1 MHDEVFMT
9 DSAPATVRRLH
20 LIFDLERG
28 RLVARDFLREL
39 SEQNWPVQVTG
50 ASKRQDLD
58 AAHRELVMVETMR
71 RAQVALVLV
80 TPMAS
85 TSRNVVEEVRYAKHA
100 NLHVAGLLIA
110 GSTAHTQLPQGL
122 HKSAVV
128 GWDWG
133 ALKKL
138 VM

>member
-1 MHDEVFMT
+1 MT
-9 DSAPATVRRLH
+9 ESAAVPIRRIH
-20 LIFDLERG
+20 IVFDLQRG

-50 ASKRQDLD
+50 ASKRDDLD
-58 AAHRELVMVETMR
+58 PTHRELVMVETMR
-71 RAQVALVLV
+71 KAQVALVLV
-80 TPMAS
+80 TPMVS
-85 TSRNVVEEVRYAKHA
+85 TSRNVIEEVRFAKHA
-100 NLHVAGLLIA
+100 NLLLAGVLVA

-122 HKSAVV
+122 HRSTVV

-133 ALKKL
+133 ALKKA

>member
-1 MHDEVFMT
+1 MT
-9 DSAPATVRRLH
+9 APTPESIRRMH

-28 RLVARDFLREL
+28 RLIARNFLREL
-39 SEQNWPVQVTG
+39 SEQNWPLKVTG
-50 ASKRQDLD
+50 ASKRDDLD
-58 AAHRELVMVETMR
+58 PMHRELVMVETMR

-80 TPMAS
+80 TPMVS
-85 TSRNVVEEVRYAKHA
+85 TSRNVIEEIRYAKHA
-100 NLHVAGLLIA
+100 NLQVAGVLIA

-122 HKSAVV
+122 HKNTVV

-133 ALKKL
+133 ALKKA

>member
-1 MHDEVFMT
+1 MT
-9 DSAPATVRRLH
+9 DSPPTPVRRVH

-39 SEQNWPVQVTG
+39 SAQSWPVQVTG
-50 ASKRQDLD
+50 ASKRDDLD
-58 AAHRELVMVETMR
+58 PIQREPVMVETMR

-80 TPMAS
+80 TPMVS
-85 TSRNVVEEVRYAKHA
+85 TSRNVIEEIRFAKHA
-100 NLHVAGLLIA
+100 NLQLSGVLIA

-122 HKSAVV
+122 HKSTVV

-133 ALKKL
+133 ALKKAI
-138 VM
+138 M